1 MRDADRRHDVSALT
15 SGELERIKRDL
26 QVSLSLAWPD
36 SPARVPMLA
45 HLGGSPRR
53 ARRARA
59 HPTRERLMIR
69 LCSCGFATDDDTWF
83 DCHLIGYRKH
93 RERILFFR
101 ACWTSPR

>member
-45 HLGGSPRR
+45 HLE
-53 ARRARA
+53 AVQD
-59 HPTRERLMIR
+59 EQ
-69 LCSCGFATDDDTWF
+69 DE
-83 DCHLIGYRKH
+83 
-93 RERILFFR
+93 RERIR
-101 ACWTSPR
+101 HANSS